1 MNNKSIAVMG
11 VEQTRRAFV
20 LAAFSMLSCAVL
32 QGQTLLADSTD
43 AALNALGCE
52 VWAPNSFTP
61 DFDGLNDAWRPVLG
75 CDVEEYEVLIF
86 DRWGT
91 RVFQTT
97 DPDRWWNGQVENG
110 QLGTGSRFS
119 PDGHYSFV
127 ITYRDPE
134 SFVRRMVQKTGHIWL
149 AR

>member
-11 VEQTRRAFV
+11 VELARRACV
-20 LAAFSMLSCAVL
+20 LAAFSVLSCAVL

-75 CDVEEYEVLIF
+75 CDVEEYQVLIF
-86 DRWGT
+86 EGGRVRNSLTRKLPGSLISGGGGT
-91 RVFQTT
+91 
-97 DPDRWWNGQVENG
+97 
-110 QLGTGSRFS
+110 FS
-119 PDGHYSFV
+119 TF
-127 ITYRDPE
+127 
-134 SFVRRMVQKTGHIWL
+134 
-149 AR
+149 